1 MKELD
6 FLFLLAVI
14 CFISTILVIISFFSC
29 YFKQRTAPQLNIA
42 NINHQSIDS
51 GFGKLNQFF
60 EFKLLHFI
68 LYNCFI
74 YFFLDEWNRN
84 NNKIND
90 EDQQQRQE
98 NKRILERFR

>member
-1 MKELD
+1 MGLQAINFNLNFFFQENDSVVIPLWKMKELD

-74 YFFLDEWNRN
+74 FLDE
-84 NNKIND
+84 
-90 EDQQQRQE
+90 
-98 NKRILERFR
+98 

>member
-51 GFGKLNQFF
+51 GFGKLNQFLNSNYF
-60 EFKLLHFI
+60 ISFSIIVLLI
-68 LYNCFI
+68 
-74 YFFLDEWNRN
+74 FLDE
-84 NNKIND
+84 
-90 EDQQQRQE
+90 
-98 NKRILERFR
+98 